1 MSNLSK
7 SELEQVAKICAL
19 GNGTVITSNILG
31 AIEIRLNADQWA
43 LDSRRGRD
51 KVAIALNLR
60 ISNLINGTCEGGI
73 ERVFDFFGDKG
84 INKARI
90 YAVLEIVAQ
99 RSRAVAA

>member
-43 LDSRRGRD
+43 LDGRRGRE

-60 ISNLINGTCEGGI
+60 ISNLINGACAGGI
-73 ERVFDFFGDKG
+73 DRVFDFFGDKG

-90 YAVLEIVAQ
+90 YAVIETVMHQSKAM
-99 RSRAVAA
+99 AA